1 MGHGGGTD
9 PHRIHNSH
17 TRPMKFKQFIS
28 TAAAFAAAPVV
39 LATSIAAVA
48 VAIEPAPKAQAATCY
63 GIGMNTAMPMVRC
76 Y

>member
-1 MGHGGGTD
+1 
-9 PHRIHNSH
+9 
-17 TRPMKFKQFIS
+17 MKFKQFIS

-48 VAIEPAPKAQAATCY
+48 VALEPAPKALAATCY
-63 GIGMNTAMPMVRC
+63 GIGMDTAMPMVRC